1 LPEVFQAPEGASER
15 VSQAP
20 EGASGRFEKWKTQR
34 DARQKEN
41 KEWMR
46 KRRHEMVVLRRNG
59 QALP

>member
-1 LPEVFQAPEGASER
+1 LPEVFQAPEGASGR

-46 KRRHEMVVLRRNG
+46 NRRHEMVV
-59 QALP
+59 